1 MKKTQMAAALAGV
14 LLSAQLM
21 AQTVVTVN
29 GTKIDSDELDA
40 RAKFV
45 QQQSQ
50 GQVKDSP
57 ELRQLFLTKWWWKPW
72 WCRKRVA

>member
-29 GTKIDSDELDA
+29 GTKIDSVPNCVSLL
-40 RAKFV
+40 
-45 QQQSQ
+45 
-50 GQVKDSP
+50 P
-57 ELRQLFLTKWWWKPW
+57 TKWWWKPW
-72 WCRKRVA
+72 WCRKRAA